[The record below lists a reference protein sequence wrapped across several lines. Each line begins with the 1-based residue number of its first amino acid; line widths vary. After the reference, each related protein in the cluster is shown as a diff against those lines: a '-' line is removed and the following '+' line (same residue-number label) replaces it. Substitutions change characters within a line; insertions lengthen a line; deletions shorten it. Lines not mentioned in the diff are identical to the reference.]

1 MKKQEKMKE
10 EEREEEM
17 RTEVVYEGREGTLR
31 RRGEVAVQQILSH
44 PEPDQPN

>member
-1 MKKQEKMKE
+1 MKKQEKMK
-10 EEREEEM
+10 EEEM